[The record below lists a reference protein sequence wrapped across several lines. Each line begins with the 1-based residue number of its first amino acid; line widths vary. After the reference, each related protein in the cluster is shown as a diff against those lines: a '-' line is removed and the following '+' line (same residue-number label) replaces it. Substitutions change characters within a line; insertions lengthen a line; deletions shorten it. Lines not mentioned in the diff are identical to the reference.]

1 MGCLTEDL
9 KSRREMKR
17 WLKRYGRDLLY
28 LVMLLVLSAVMYD
41 QQKQTNQWIGEIQR
55 LKKETADLRRHL
67 KNVEADVVDADYRL
81 DETES
86 RIEEHQSDIDDA
98 RDDIENAQ
106 DDIDMNR
113 IETEQNG
120 DDINEL
126 EMKIDGY

>member
-9 KSRREMKR
+9 KSRREMKS

-55 LKKETADLRRHL
+55 LKKETADIRRHL
-67 KNVEADVVDADYRL
+67 KNVEADVEDAGYRI

-86 RIEEHQSDIDDA
+86 RIEEHQSEIDDA

-120 DDINEL
+120 DDINDL

>member
-1 MGCLTEDL
+1 M
-9 KSRREMKR
+9 KS